1 MPLEHFG
8 GPRLGEGSSRRA
20 PRPLSEP
27 GVLDARRAGVSRAAS
42 DAYAATHAREPLRT
56 ERGDPGDDEDRA
68 VLSKLTGV
76 SRSVSWGRAQAEA
89 NHRTSPSASA
99 SGDQTPKPVRSASAR
114 TPSGS
119 RLRPHYTSATLSMSP
134 TVSSNDIP
142 ENTELASQRSSPA
155 SSAAFSLRSLSS
167 LGRHGSVRE
176 QDTHACDELRQSQH
190 SPAAESVSLPAPT
203 SASAPAQS
211 PAPGELPRAIVL
223 SPKQEASAS
232 LSPDVDGVAAVRA
245 EAAPRMQ
252 PGRLDQALPPLPP
265 ASPHASPR
273 ASASPVPALDLAVPV
288 SPRTPAACPEGETAR
303 VRPTDDVP
311 TSSAADLSWSLPLRE
326 RRSVQEGALHASD
339 LQFSIAR
346 KHAGSFQS
354 RALLQP
360 MSRSLY
366 TLAPDDGAGGA
377 DASGSA
383 SDGRSRTHLSRFFSK
398 LFTEPRASSA
408 GSDTD
413 SVPSFSPRAS
423 IAAASP
429 VGAGHAA
436 VPRDGGRSPLS
447 DTGLQRTPYTS
458 TSSLMQLT
466 SSQLLPRRPLSPR
479 ASVVPTQD
487 DDLSDAEEEH
497 EIHGLTPRSAT
508 PARSLSPSAT
518 RHASVATLVVPPAL
532 AAPAPVPA
540 PALGVALGA
549 EAEALPRT
557 HTIDDY
563 EIGEDMGSG
572 AYGFVRRARLL
583 GDPPGAEDVVIKYIV
598 KSCILADSW
607 RRHRAY
613 GTIPAEIFVLLQLQ
627 QTPYIPPPVPPA
639 YIKDKAHWMQVR
651 QTLLAAQQRGEAT
664 GHPGICKLLDFFEDE
679 EYYYLVMPRFGDGQD
694 LFEYVESSTYGLDP
708 ADVRNFLGQ
717 VCDVIAYMHANN
729 IVHRDIKDE
738 NVILDRYKMTQ
749 LIDFGSA
756 ARLRA
761 NRTFDTFSGTMD
773 YAAAEIIQGEKYT
786 GPPQDVWAF
795 GVMAYVLVCG
805 ECPFRHA
812 QEVVQGLAPDS
823 RPMQVLRHFCLEQH
837 AAPPSGGPAVP
848 HHETAASDGGGDL
861 RHALD
866 LIVQCLQLDPEQR
879 PTAAEL
885 LRHRFLQGAS
895 GWLGSESR
903 RSAEAPAEHVA
914 NAPGARKAEPVSTT

>member
-42 DAYAATHAREPLRT
+42 DAYAAPHAREPLRT
-56 ERGDPGDDEDRA
+56 ERGGAGDDEDRA

-89 NHRTSPSASA
+89 NNRAPPSASTP
-99 SGDQTPKPVRSASAR
+99 GDQTPKPVRSASAR

-119 RLRPHYTSATLSMSP
+119 RLRPHYTSASLSMSP

-142 ENTELASQRSSPA
+142 EDAELASQRSSPA

-167 LGRHGSVRE
+167 LSRHGSLRE
-176 QDTHACDELRQSQH
+176 QDTHAGDELRQWQH
-190 SPAAESVSLPAPT
+190 PPAAEPVSP
-203 SASAPAQS
+203 SAPMRSPRPSALGEA
-211 PAPGELPRAIVL
+211 PAPGELQRAIVL
-223 SPKQEASAS
+223 SPKQEASESFA
-232 LSPDVDGVAAVRA
+232 PDAYDVPPVRA

-265 ASPHASPR
+265 ASPTASSSR
-273 ASASPVPALDLAVPV
+273 MPALDLAVPV
-288 SPRTPAACPEGETAR
+288 SPRTPAARPEGEAAR
-303 VRPTDDVP
+303 LRVADDLP
-311 TSSAADLSWSLPLRE
+311 SSGAADLSWSLPLRE
-326 RRSVQEGALHASD
+326 RRSVQEGTSHASD

-360 MSRSLY
+360 LSRSLY
-366 TLAPDDGAGGA
+366 SLAPDEGAGGA

-383 SDGRSRTHLSRFFSK
+383 SDGRSRTRLSRFFSK

-423 IAAASP
+423 VAAASP
-429 VGAGHAA
+429 VGAGYAA
-436 VPRDGGRSPLS
+436 LARDGGRSPLS

-458 TSSLMQLT
+458 TTSLMHLA
-466 SSQLLPRRPLSPR
+466 SSQLLPRRPVSPM
-479 ASVVPTQD
+479 ASAVPTQD

-508 PARSLSPSAT
+508 PARSLSPSVT

-532 AAPAPVPA
+532 AAPAPRPA

-563 EIGEDMGSG
+563 DIGEDMGSG

-651 QTLLAAQQRGEAT
+651 QTLLAAQQRGEVT

-837 AAPPSGGPAVP
+837 AAPPEGGPAAP
-848 HHETAASDGGGDL
+848 PREAAASDGGGDL

-895 GWLGSESR
+895 GWLGSEAR
-903 RSAEAPAEHVA
+903 RSAEASAERVASPPA
-914 NAPGARKAEPVSTT
+914 ARKAEPVSTS